1 MLAPIVVIHLN
12 GMNFPIS
19 IGRTSL
25 FQFLGGGGGI
35 FHFYSNSNRA
45 FCEQTMET
53 LIRRHHLWR
62 LICICAVCICPT
74 KRFIWVKRLVSSR
87 HLCIK
92 RLVSSRYLCIKR
104 LVSGRHL
111 CIKRLVL
118 SRHLCIKRLVL
129 SRYLP

>member
-1 MLAPIVVIHLN
+1 MLAPIVETHLN
-12 GMNFPIS
+12 GMNFPIF

-25 FQFLGGGGGI
+25 YQFLGV
-35 FHFYSNSNRA
+35 HFYSNSNRA
-45 FCEQTMET
+45 LYEQTIET
-53 LIRRHHLWR
+53 LIRRHHLWH
-62 LICICAVCICPT
+62 LNWVCTVCICPT

-104 LVSGRHL
+104 LVSSRHL